1 MRGLLLFLTPPCRLA
16 SCENDVPC
24 SPAWLPALERRLCAL
39 GCTTGGQVGRAQRHG
54 WAVRLA
60 LPASWLRPTAPTLPS
75 SQPDPREGH
84 SSQLLSY
91 KRHFHALP
99 PFPTARL
106 WAPGLLPLQHNPALP
121 PQKFANGADLCLS
134 MLGYAPPMA
143 PPGSQ
148 RCPKSSSPAPP
159 RHRQLKMRGSSL
171 GRSRRR
177 APAWISDSAS
187 SGSGSGSGH

>member
-1 MRGLLLFLTPPCRLA
+1 MGHKQGVSFTCYPVDVAMAQEANAGLLPPPCKPGSPRCKKFLDHLQLANRSRLNMLLLVTGVPQMQTLCAAECEDWLA

-39 GCTTGGQVGRAQRHG
+39 GCTTGGQ
-54 WAVRLA
+54 
-60 LPASWLRPTAPTLPS
+60 
-75 SQPDPREGH
+75 
-84 SSQLLSY
+84 
-91 KRHFHALP
+91 
-99 PFPTARL
+99 
-106 WAPGLLPLQHNPALP
+106 
-121 PQKFANGADLCLS
+121 KFANGADLCLS
-134 MLGYAPPMA
+134 MLGYASPMA

-187 SGSGSGSGH
+187 SGSGSGSGSGH